1 MKSLKIRHAFRSDAQ
16 AAFDIRYQ
24 AIRHQCK
31 AVYSASQITDW
42 TDVPLTD
49 KYRTWVENDY
59 HVAIVD
65 GAPVAT
71 GLINFQT
78 GELEALFVLP
88 AFMGQGIGKRM
99 LVYLEKLAR
108 EAGLTEVY
116 LEATLNAEGF
126 YQRCGFI
133 GSAQAVYES
142 PSGLKLACVPMRKQL
157 V

>member
-1 MKSLKIRHAFRSDAQ
+1 MKIRHALRCDAQ
-16 AAFDIRYQ
+16 AAFDIRHQ
-24 AIRHQCK
+24 AIRRQCN
-31 AVYSASQITDW
+31 AVYSAAQITDW

-59 HVAIVD
+59 HVAIID
-65 GAPVAT
+65 GVPVAT

-88 AFMGQGIGKRM
+88 AFMGQGVGKKM
-99 LVYLEKLAR
+99 LVYLEELAR
-108 EAGLTEVY
+108 EAGLTEVR

-126 YQRCGFI
+126 YQRCGFT

-142 PSGLKLACVPMRKQL
+142 PSGLKLACVPMHKQL